1 MLKFVNMRVE
11 LDHQQRLLGSHSNIA
26 SLERPGSMLDG
37 GYGAFGQ
44 VDLYAE
50 EVEEDPEDAA
60 LRALLAVPDPT
71 GELAPFLAMMKGRK
85 QHKAKG
91 GGGKGDR
98 GRAPPQRLP
107 GAGGGG
113 RGGAGGGKGGG
124 GRGADGGKGGGGKG
138 ADCGKGGGRLPVP
151 PELLQNNYDS
161 G

>member
-1 MLKFVNMRVE
+1 MAPSAR
-11 LDHQQRLLGSHSNIA
+11 SI
-26 SLERPGSMLDG
+26 
-37 GYGAFGQ
+37 
-44 VDLYAE
+44 YAE
-50 EVEEDPEDAA
+50 DVEEDPEDAA

-71 GELAPFLAMMKGRK
+71 GELAPALALIKGRK

-124 GRGADGGKGGGGKG
+124 GRGADGGKGGG
-138 ADCGKGGGRLPVP
+138 RPPVP
-151 PELLQNNYDS
+151 P
-161 G
+161 